1 MTFQKFMIMN
11 HSEAHQRSEVVD
23 TLINPDHI
31 VSIKPIRMTTNDQK
45 VVEGYWIRLS
55 NGKKYKAVQVP
66 SSFKTALAENLP
78 EPTFVSETMFEEQ
91 LQ

>member
-1 MTFQKFMIMN
+1 MN

-23 TLINPDHI
+23 MLINPDHI

-55 NGKKYKAVQVP
+55 NGKKYKAIQVP
-66 SSFKTALAENLP
+66 ASFKTALEEDLP
-78 EPTFVSETMFEEQ
+78 APTFVSETMFEEQ